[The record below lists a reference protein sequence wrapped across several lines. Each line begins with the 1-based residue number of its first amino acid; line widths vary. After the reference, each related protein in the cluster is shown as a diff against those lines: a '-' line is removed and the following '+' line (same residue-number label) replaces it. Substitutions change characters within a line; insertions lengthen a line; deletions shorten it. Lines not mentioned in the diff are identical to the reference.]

1 MTAMRLPL
9 FPLNT
14 VLFPGGPLPLRL
26 FETRYLDMISRCMKN
41 DSGFGVILIREGTE
55 TGVAVTH
62 EIGTIAKI
70 VDWYQG
76 SDGLLG
82 ITAVGEAR
90 FELRTMYTENDGL
103 NVGEVDLLAPEP
115 SMPLPAEYEPFAH
128 ILEGVLEDLGHHYQ
142 TIDKDYNDAT
152 WVGSRLAE
160 ILPIGLEQKQF
171 CLELRDP
178 LQRLDVLRPLLKSIR
193 TESTQ

>member
-1 MTAMRLPL
+1 MDQFEIPL

-26 FETRYLDMISRCMKN
+26 FETRYLDMVSRCMKK

-55 TGVAVTH
+55 TGQAVTH
-62 EIGTIAKI
+62 KVGTIARI

-82 ITAVGEAR
+82 ITAVGEQR
-90 FELRTMYTENDGL
+90 YTIVSVSTQKDGL
-103 NVGEVDLLAPEP
+103 KVALVDLLDAEP
-115 SMPLPAEYEPFAH
+115 TIPLPPEYGPFAH
-128 ILEGVLEDLGHHYQ
+128 ILEGVLEDLGHHYRN
-142 TIDKDYNDAT
+142 IEKRYEDAS
-152 WVGSRLAE
+152 WVGCRLAE
-160 ILPIGLEQKQF
+160 ILPIGLEQKQE
-171 CLELRDP
+171 CLKLSDP
-178 LQRLDVLRPLLKSIR
+178 VHRLDVLRPLLKSIR